1 MIGKTR
7 GRVVWVAAVVAL
19 AAACADSTDLAVDD
33 IGRTVVEAPV
43 EVALDAGQEVTLPGT
58 VVRVAFLRVPEDSRC
73 PVDVVCV
80 WEGNAVVE
88 IGVTVGSGPTVP
100 IQLNTAL
107 EPRSV
112 RSGAHDFAVVSLDPV
127 QRSGS
132 AIEPGEYRVRV
143 RIAPI

>member
-1 MIGKTR
+1 MIGKMK
-7 GRVVWVAAVVAL
+7 GRAVWMAAVVAL
-19 AAACADSTDLAVDD
+19 AACAGSTDVAVDD

-43 EVALDAGQEVTLPGT
+43 EVALDAGQEITLQGT

-112 RSGAHDFAVVSLDPV
+112 RSGGHDFTVVSLDPV

-132 AIEPGEYRVRV
+132 TIEPSEYRVRV
-143 RIAPI
+143 RVAPV